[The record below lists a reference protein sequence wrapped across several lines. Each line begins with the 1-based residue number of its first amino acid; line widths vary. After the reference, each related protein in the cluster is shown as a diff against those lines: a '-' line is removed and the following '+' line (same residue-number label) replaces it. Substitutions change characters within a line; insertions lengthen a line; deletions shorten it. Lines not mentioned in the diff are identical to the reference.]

1 MLQSNPRE
9 EFLELLNAYGTF
21 MESIDT
27 LADMG
32 CGYGE
37 DLEWWA
43 TRALLDDDDNEIPL
57 NIKCTG
63 VDLHSDKGKLVA
75 QKYDNVVFENRDFEL
90 ATNSEKRYDVI
101 WCNNSF
107 QYCANPFETLK
118 IWREMVTDGGM
129 IAMIV
134 PATTYLEDNRTV
146 ITIGANSMYHYTT
159 VSLIHMFALAGL
171 EVAFMQQ
178 KLGDPWIKLVAYKT
192 KHGPFDP
199 KTTSM
204 YDLMGKHLLPHAAE
218 ECIQRFGYLRQD
230 ALTLPWLDKTLR
242 WHGND

>member
-9 EFLELLNAYGTF
+9 EFLDLLEAHGTF

-32 CGYGE
+32 CGFGE

-63 VDLHSDKGKLVA
+63 VDLHSDKSKHVA
-75 QKYDNVVFENRDFEL
+75 QQYDNIVFEQRDFEKE
-90 ATNSEKRYDVI
+90 TNSTKRYDVI

-107 QYCANPFETLK
+107 QYALNPFETLK
-118 IWREMVTDGGM
+118 TWREMMTDGGM

-134 PATTYLEDNRTV
+134 PATTYVEDNRTV
-146 ITIGANSMYHYTT
+146 ITLGANTMYHFTT
-159 VSLIHMFALAGL
+159 VSLIHLFAMAGF

-178 KLGDPWIKLVAYKT
+178 KLADPWIKLVAYKT
-192 KHGPFDP
+192 KYEPMDP

-218 ECIQRFGYLRQD
+218 ECIHNYGYLRQD
-230 ALTLPWLDKTLR
+230 QLTLPWLDKTLR

>member
-9 EFLELLNAYGTF
+9 EFLDLLNSYGTF

-32 CGYGE
+32 CGFGE

-43 TRALLDDDDNEIPL
+43 TRAILDDDDNEIPL

-63 VDLHSDKGKLVA
+63 IDLHTDKSKLVA
-75 QKYDNVVFENRDFEL
+75 QQHDNVVFENRDFEK
-90 ATNSEKRYDVI
+90 AVDSDKRYDVI

-107 QYCANPFETLK
+107 QYCIDPFETLK
-118 IWREMVTDGGM
+118 TWREMMTEGGM
-129 IAMIV
+129 LAMIV

-146 ITIGANSMYHYTT
+146 ITQGAHTLFHYTT
-159 VSLIHMFALAGL
+159 VSLIHILAMAGF
-171 EVAFMQQ
+171 ETAFMQQ
-178 KLGDPWIKLVAYKT
+178 HLGDPWIKLVAYKS
-192 KHGPFDP
+192 KYEPFDP

-204 YDLMGKHLLPHAAE
+204 YDLMGKHLLPHSAE
-218 ECIQRFGYLRQD
+218 ECIHNYGYLRQD
-230 ALTLPWLDKTLR
+230 QLTLPWLDKTLR